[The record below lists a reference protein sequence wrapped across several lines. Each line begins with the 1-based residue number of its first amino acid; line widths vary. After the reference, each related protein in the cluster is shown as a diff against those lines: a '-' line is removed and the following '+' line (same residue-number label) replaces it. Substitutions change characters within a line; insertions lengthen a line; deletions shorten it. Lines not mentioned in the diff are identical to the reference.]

1 MCAMRLGTL
10 RADDIDCRRTAATPV
25 TVSDAPEEKQSGT
38 KEWQRRI
45 WGGRKDVR
53 NALYMAHFLGLPK

>member
-1 MCAMRLGTL
+1 MRLGRCARTISIV
-10 RADDIDCRRTAATPV
+10 AHTAAMPV
-25 TVSDAPEEKQSGT
+25 TVSDAPKEKQSGT
-38 KEWQRRI
+38 KEWQQRI